1 MPRYELPLV
10 GVGRHWNE
18 MAAGDCFR
26 TVGRTITEAD
36 LINFV
41 GVTGMV
47 EVLFTNTEYLDR
59 ETAFAGKRLVPAA
72 LILSFAEGLLVQS
85 VLQRTGI
92 AFLGMEV
99 TVEGP
104 TFVGDTLHV
113 EVEVL
118 ESRPTRKPGRGMV
131 RTRNRVVNQRGD
143 CVLTYTPAR
152 LVKGLPD
159 AS

>member
-1 MPRYELPLV
+1 MDDAIPLV
-10 GVGRHWNE
+10 GVGKFWNE
-18 MAAGDCFR
+18 MSAGDRFR

-36 LINFV
+36 LTGFV

-47 EVLFTNTEYLDR
+47 EVLFTNIEYLDE
-59 ETAFAGKRLVPAA
+59 ETDFAGKRLVPGL
-72 LILSFAEGLLVQS
+72 LILSFAEGLLIQS

-104 TFVGDTLHV
+104 TFAGDTLHV

-118 ESRPTRKPGRGMV
+118 EARPTRKPGRGLV
-131 RTRNRVVNQRGD
+131 RTRNRIINQRGE
-143 CVLTYTPAR
+143 CVMTYTPAR

-159 AS
+159 AA